1 MARKR
6 EMPISDLRVTNHGI
20 RVLQVMRDADTHI
33 FYDEETCVLL
43 TEPRNRRISHKTV
56 KSLRTQRLIRPQDKA
71 DTAVYIL
78 TQRGKHLLA
87 TDARTRARK
96 EQQQ

>member
-1 MARKR
+1 MMTRKR
-6 EMPISDLRVTNHGI
+6 EMPVDTLRVTNHGI
-20 RVLQVMRDADTHI
+20 RVLEVMRDMDTHI

-43 TEPRNRRISHKTV
+43 TEPENRRISHKTV

-78 TQRGKHLLA
+78 TQRGKQLLEM
-87 TDARTRARK
+87 DARTRERK
-96 EQQQ
+96 QQ